1 MIHCEDILEV
11 IDLKRAIWLNMFLG
25 LWLMTSPFVLVLL
38 SHTILKVLW
47 EDLLLGF
54 GIATFSL
61 CRLLARR
68 EGEIAFADWFVTAL
82 GFLTLINPFL
92 YSYFNLR
99 TAAWNNLALGGSVLL
114 VALFQD
120 WQDGDASHWHPGDH
134 IFH

>member
-1 MIHCEDILEV
+1 M
-11 IDLKRAIWLNMFLG
+11 KRAMWLNLG
-25 LWLMTSPFVLVLL
+25 LGFWLMISPFILL
-38 SHTILKVLW
+38 TLNHTILKVLW

-68 EGEIAFADWFVTAL
+68 KDEIALADWFVTAL

-92 YSYFNLR
+92 YSYFN
-99 TAAWNNLALGGSVLL
+99 AKMAVWNNLTIGGIIFLL
-114 VALFQD
+114 AIFQD
-120 WQDGDASHWHPGDH
+120 WQDSDGAHWHPGPH

>member
-1 MIHCEDILEV
+1 LEV
-11 IDLKRAIWLNMFLG
+11 IRLKRAIWLNLILG
-25 LWLMTSPFVLVLL
+25 LLLMASPFILL
-38 SHTILKVLW
+38 LLKHSILKVLW

-68 EGEIAFADWFVTAL
+68 ESVIAFADWFIAAF

-99 TAAWNNLALGGSVLL
+99 TAAWNNLAIGAVVLL

-120 WQDGDASHWHPGDH
+120 WHDSDASHWYSGGH